1 MSAKRLDD
9 LRIVDPVLT
18 TIAQNWKNDLY
29 LSEQLFPTITVSKS
43 KGKIP
48 IFGKEAFYLR
58 ETDRAIRG
66 DSNRV
71 STTEYKLE
79 TYETQE
85 RDIEMAIDYLECSE
99 AMNYE
104 KYEQKI
110 TKELRDVLALNRERE
125 IAEHIQNPDNYG
137 SHQRTVLSDADA
149 FNSPTSSID
158 HIELIKQSKEA
169 MRANIG
175 RVPNTM
181 MLNNATLEAIMKSS
195 FFLEV
200 CNQSNIIKPSLSMLK
215 EYIGIDNF
223 MINNGVYTEDGLTFK
238 DIWKDNILLM
248 YLDHN
253 TAKQHS
259 EYNPSFGYIFQ
270 LEGNPEVDTY
280 YENGGKVK
288 VIRCTDNFCWKITAP
303 DAAYLIANTI
313 A

>member
-1 MSAKRLDD
+1 M
-9 LRIVDPVLT
+9 
-18 TIAQNWKNDLY
+18 
-29 LSEQLFPTITVSKS
+29 
-43 KGKIP
+43 
-48 IFGKEAFYLR
+48 R
-58 ETDRAIRG
+58 ETDRAIRA

-71 STTEYKLE
+71 ATTEYKLE
-79 TYETQE
+79 AYETQE

-99 AMNYE
+99 AMNYDR
-104 KYEQKI
+104 YEQKI

-125 IAEHIQNPDNYG
+125 IAEYIQNPDNYG
-137 SHQRTVLSDADA
+137 THQRTILSDADA
-149 FNSPTSSID
+149 FNSATSSID
-158 HIELIKQSKEA
+158 HIELILQSKEA
-169 MRANIG
+169 MRSNIG
-175 RVPNTM
+175 RMPNTM
-181 MLNNATLEAIMKSS
+181 MLNNATLDAIMKSPY
-195 FFLEV
+195 FTAV
-200 CNQSNIIKPSLSMLK
+200 CSQVGIMKPSIAMLK

-223 MINNGVYTEDGLTFK
+223 MINNGVYTEDALTFK

-248 YLDHN
+248 YIDRN
-253 TAKQHS
+253 TAKQRN